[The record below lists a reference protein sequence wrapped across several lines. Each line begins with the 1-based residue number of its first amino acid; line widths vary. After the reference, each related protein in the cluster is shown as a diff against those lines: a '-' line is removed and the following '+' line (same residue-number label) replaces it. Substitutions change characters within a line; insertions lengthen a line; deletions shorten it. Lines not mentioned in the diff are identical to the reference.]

1 MPDSGGV
8 YFVPA
13 FGGLLAPWWQDD
25 ARGAILG
32 LTGYTTRV
40 GDARQLDIF
49 EAAPCTVSSCGCL
62 LTRPEHAHQG

>member
-1 MPDSGGV
+1 VPDSGGV

-40 GDARQLDIF
+40 RGWERVGSWSACMPAGSASSMVARGI
-49 EAAPCTVSSCGCL
+49 
-62 LTRPEHAHQG
+62 